1 MTTRSD
7 VGWLILV
14 ILALLAVAGLWR
26 QLAYLRWVRSIR
38 DPQKR
43 MEAELLYRAWRKRK
57 RKL

>member
-43 MEAELLYRAWRKRK
+43 MEAELLYRAWRKRR

>member
-1 MTTRSD
+1 MTL
-7 VGWLILV
+7 GWLILV